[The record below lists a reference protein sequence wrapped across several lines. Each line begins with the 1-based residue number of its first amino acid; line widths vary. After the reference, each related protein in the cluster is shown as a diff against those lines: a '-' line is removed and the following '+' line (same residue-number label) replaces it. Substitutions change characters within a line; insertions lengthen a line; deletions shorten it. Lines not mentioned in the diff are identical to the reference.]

1 MRQIIE
7 SFKFPICNKYNIRD
21 KLQIYVSLSKTM
33 DTNLK
38 RINLLSAMDACM
50 RLSICSST
58 LTLEILSLVYEMIHM
73 HFLATA
79 INKKVKIYIYLN
91 SLGITGSL

>member
-1 MRQIIE
+1 
-7 SFKFPICNKYNIRD
+7 
-21 KLQIYVSLSKTM
+21 
-33 DTNLK
+33 
-38 RINLLSAMDACM
+38 MDAYM